1 MAGDIAAGA
10 TYSTPVAAIFI
21 YNLIVGAGCLLLPR
35 AFQTAGIVLSAVFLV
50 FMAFLS
56 FMTATWVV
64 ETMAAANALLE
75 KDRLDDEKAGLLD
88 DEGDGF
94 RTHSNTSNSI
104 NETLTSYRL
113 SSEFSFSANGTQFQY
128 EQVTRVKED
137 FFHLDHKVEVGMMAE
152 IFLGWIGQKLFYAI
166 LCVYL
171 FGDLAIYAV
180 YVPRSLV
187 TVTGSFSLGSWHI
200 SEQDAYYIFLA
211 LFTLATAPFCFF
223 DFQKTKYMQ
232 ITTMVCRNAAFA
244 AMVIIAIVAI
254 AQGDGADVS
263 KIEIADFSAFP
274 ALFGASVY
282 AFMCHHSIPGLL
294 SPVEKKNKVTTLFV
308 VDFVSVATAYILLAY
323 SAVFAYDQ
331 YTIPSTYTTFFKGQT
346 NDVVAIILA
355 LYPVFT
361 LTTNFPLICITLRNN
376 LVRFVPDREDGAW
389 VWLQRLK
396 RPLCAIVAIAPPICI
411 AYATCDVFLLVSITG
426 SYPGLGIM
434 FFIPIVLVFFARR
447 RVRKVFGESGA
458 YNKHRSPFHHWAWL
472 AVVTL
477 IACCFLGFT
486 VYNMVRDAV
495 DGKFVSASCFSGGD
509 APHKGNVTTQVFNYY

>member
-1 MAGDIAAGA
+1 MAGDTAVGA
-10 TYSTPVAAIFI
+10 SYSTPVAAIFI
-21 YNLIVGAGCLLLPR
+21 YNLIVGVGCLTLPH
-35 AFQTAGIVLSAVFLV
+35 AFQAAGIVLSAVFLL

-88 DEGDGF
+88 DGDSF
-94 RTHSNTSNSI
+94 RVQDSDTDITIAGSVNQ
-104 NETLTSYRL
+104 YKL
-113 SSEFSFSANGTQFQY
+113 SSEYSFSTNALQHDQI
-128 EQVTRVKED
+128 RVRDVHD
-137 FFHLDHKVEVGMMAE
+137 FFHLDQRVEVGMMAD
-152 IFLGWIGQKLFYAI
+152 IFLGWIGQKLFYVI

-187 TVTGSFSLGSWHI
+187 TVTGSFSLGDWHI

-211 LFTLATAPFCFF
+211 LFTLGTAPFCFF

-232 ITTMVCRNAAFA
+232 FGTMFCRNAAFA
-244 AMVIIAIVAI
+244 TMVVIAIIAIAK
-254 AQGDGADVS
+254 GDGPNVS
-263 KIEIADFSAFP
+263 KIEIANFSAFP
-274 ALFGASVY
+274 TLFGASVY

-294 SPVEKKNKVTTLFV
+294 APVEKKNKVTTLFT
-308 VDFVSVATAYILLAY
+308 VDFVSIFVAYILLAY

-331 YTIPSTYTTFFKGQT
+331 YPIPSTYTTFFRGKT
-346 NDVVAIILA
+346 NEVVAIILA

-376 LVRFVPDREDGAW
+376 IIRFVPDREDGAW
-389 VWLQRLK
+389 AWVNRVK
-396 RPLCAIVAIAPPICI
+396 RPLSTIIALTPAIIIAFG
-411 AYATCDVFLLVSITG
+411 TCDVSLLVSITG

-447 RVRKVFGESGA
+447 RVRQVFGESGS
-458 YNKHRSPFHHWAWL
+458 YNKHRSPFHHWVWL
-472 AVVTL
+472 ALVAA
-477 IACCFLGFT
+477 IACGFLGFT
-486 VYNMVRDAV
+486 VYNMIRDAI
-495 DGKFVSASCFSGGD
+495 DGKLASGSGSCSG
-509 APHKGNVTTQVFNYY
+509 